1 MKFSVFLFLN
11 VLWNKGI
18 FSSNLLQSEM
28 VQKFWQPVQKS
39 LTNILKTPCHRRTNL
54 NFYLL
59 AIPCKWHFTVPWMEK
74 NKLFSSP
81 SRVGLLWRRK
91 KIESTNKRSYGNVKG
106 LYVILFVFWIVTFW
120 KCSLCSDVL
129 IKIIN
134 NLFFHKF
141 IDNSKQVDELN
152 SHTAGICLSIF
163 WTILLW
169 TAFWRNK

>member
-1 MKFSVFLFLN
+1 MTF
-11 VLWNKGI
+11 
-18 FSSNLLQSEM
+18 
-28 VQKFWQPVQKS
+28 
-39 LTNILKTPCHRRTNL
+39 H
-54 NFYLL
+54 
-59 AIPCKWHFTVPWMEK
+59 TVPWMEK

-91 KIESTNKRSYGNVKG
+91 KKIESANKRSYGNVKG

-169 TAFWRNK
+169 TAFWRNKHLHILYFCLHPYYFWTRETEKTVFYNISKHLEVCLTYSAVSLLSTVLDFGNVVP